1 VSQTIWTR
9 CAGTSE
15 VRPLRG
21 RFHRVVEA
29 QFRNSTRKL
38 CDSDEEQALL
48 EKLIDQRAKAPV
60 PAGFEDLHYLLYTP
74 FRHPPLRNGSR
85 FGSRAER
92 GILYGAKKLPT
103 ALAEVAYYRFV
114 FLAGSA
120 ADLGD
125 VATEHTAFRFGID
138 AGRAVDLGAPPF
150 RDYEAEISSKT
161 RYDASQELGAQMRAD
176 GVQAAL
182 YVSAR
187 APSREVNVAVF
198 ENVFAPRT
206 PTDERGL
213 RCMANRSVVEIRGR
227 ELLGPDE
234 RWSFERGQF
243 EIGGKLPS
251 PAT

>member
-9 CAGTSE
+9 CAGRSE
-15 VRPLRG
+15 VRPLGG

-38 CDSDEEQALL
+38 CESDEEQEIL
-48 EKLIDQRAKAPV
+48 EKLIDERAKAPV
-60 PAGFEDLHYLLYTP
+60 PAGFEGLHYLLYTP

-85 FGSRAER
+85 FGTRAER
-92 GILYGAKKLPT
+92 GILYGAKKLPG

-114 FLAGSA
+114 FLDGTD

-125 VATEHTAFRFGID
+125 VATEHTAFRFGVD
-138 AGRAVDLGAPPF
+138 ARRGVDLSAAPF
-150 RDYEAEISSKT
+150 RAHEAEISSKT
-161 RYDASQELGAQMRAD
+161 SYGASQRLGAEMREDA
-176 GVQAAL
+176 VEVAL

-187 APSREVNVAVF
+187 ATGRQINVAVF
-198 ENVFAPRT
+198 ENVFAPRA
-206 PTDERGL
+206 PFEERGL
-213 RCMANRSVVEIRGR
+213 RCTANRSRVEIRGR

-234 RWSFERGQF
+234 RWSFERSGF
-243 EIGGKLPS
+243 EVGGRLPS